1 MRPWTTCAPGD
12 FGLRSIGHIN
22 CGCPPGECPG
32 VEYEDGG
39 GLEEHPA
46 QWAGVTREEY
56 LQAILVWSAMG
67 ILAEIMLVIGLA
79 ALYGCPACGR

>member
-39 GLEEHPA
+39 VR
-46 QWAGVTREEY
+46 VTREEY